1 MRKQVLVLIVAAVC
15 GMAMVVS
22 AQAQKDKDPV
32 AEWTGTLRLGIQAI
46 GGETTGIVLETPKG
60 KFELKAANDTIA
72 AAFKKLDKQK
82 VVVKGTLH
90 RQPGVEVK
98 ERVIITVTKV
108 TKA

>member
-1 MRKQVLVLIVAAVC
+1 MRTQALVLIVAAVC
-15 GMAMVVS
+15 GMAMMAT
-22 AQAQKDKDPV
+22 AQTQKDKDPV
-32 AEWTGTLRLGIQAI
+32 TEWTGTLHLGIVAV

-60 KFELKAANDTIA
+60 TFELKAANDGIA

-82 VVVKGTLH
+82 VVVTGTLH

-98 ERVIITVTKV
+98 ERVIVTVTKV